1 MKIIIH
7 NYYKYNLKSNLF
19 IFLLEYRNRIIIENS
34 NLKKNGDDAYYIFDS
49 FKFCKYRLNL
59 SNFRNLNFEI
69 LLDGKSLYN
78 NKAGICYFDFINK
91 NEIKLLTKYEYNKNY
106 TLTQKKRRT
115 SSIKFWHLYWNSL
128 HYLSYNY
135 PDNPSDENK
144 NQIINLVNKM
154 KKNGIACS
162 LCRGHFNKWCINNDI
177 QKYVNNKNN
186 LISFFINLH
195 NDVNLRNKKKIF
207 SRDEVN
213 KIYLNFDYSYLLKYK
228 LDVLSLFKNNKL
240 DNLPDIIN
248 SQTRHILLDE
258 FDIIKFA

>member
-1 MKIIIH
+1 M
-7 NYYKYNLKSNLF
+7 
-19 IFLLEYRNRIIIENS
+19 
-34 NLKKNGDDAYYIFDS
+34 
-49 FKFCKYRLNL
+49 
-59 SNFRNLNFEI
+59 
-69 LLDGKSLYN
+69 
-78 NKAGICYFDFINK
+78 
-91 NEIKLLTKYEYNKNY
+91 LTKDEYNKNHE
-106 TLTQKKRRT
+106 LIKNNRHK

-135 PDNPSDENK
+135 PDNPSEENK

-154 KKNGIACS
+154 KMNGIACS
-162 LCRGHFNKWCINNDI
+162 YCRGHFNKWCINNNI
-177 QKYVNNKNN
+177 QKYIDNKNN

-207 SRDEVN
+207 SRDEVD